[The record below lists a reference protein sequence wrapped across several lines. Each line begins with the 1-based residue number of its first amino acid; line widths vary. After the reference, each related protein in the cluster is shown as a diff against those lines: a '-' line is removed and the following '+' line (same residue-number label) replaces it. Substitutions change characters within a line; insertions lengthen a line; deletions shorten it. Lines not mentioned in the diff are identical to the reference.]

1 MNRILKVVVLNITT
15 TAIKQDEQ
23 NFDFLFQIKED
34 ATITKKQ
41 KPAPPQKNIPTV
53 KPLGATVSSQ
63 NAKPLGATV
72 SSQNNPEIATKLEEL
87 SSDDLIK
94 MAKTFKAQGAAD
106 SLIKALSTK
115 LAETVKKET
124 LK

>member
-1 MNRILKVVVLNITT
+1 MTRILKVVVLNITT

-23 NFDFLFQIKED
+23 NFDFLFQIKKD

-53 KPLGATVSSQ
+53 
-63 NAKPLGATV
+63 KPLGATV